1 MVTNLFADR
10 KDLSIVGE
18 MKQNGMFLQYVPNDF
33 ILQVYDYSA
42 SLFFN
47 GIVWSIP
54 YKVDNPDI
62 NPEVLNY
69 TYEQTFKEYRNSLEA
84 IILFLD
90 YVSQDPNTLR
100 KVESAIRFLNS
111 KLVN

>member
-1 MVTNLFADR
+1 MNVT
-10 KDLSIVGE
+10 I
-18 MKQNGMFLQYVPNDF
+18 
-33 ILQVYDYSA
+33 
-42 SLFFN
+42 
-47 GIVWSIP
+47 
-54 YKVDNPDI
+54 I